1 MIIISSDIT
10 IYETLLIS
18 VLKIFMKIL
27 GINGSP
33 RKGGN
38 TDVLL
43 DKALEAAGDRGWKT
57 EKIILNLLDI
67 SPPQEI
73 EYDKVNSEGLSPIQ
87 DDMQII
93 YKKVKECDA
102 IIIASPIFF
111 GSLSAQTK
119 IMIDR
124 FQCAWVS
131 KNILK
136 KDTFKKKK
144 SGAFICTS
152 AARRKDFFQ
161 NARAIVRNL
170 FQVINTT
177 YAGELFCPGL
187 EKKGEVKKHPGLLES
202 AYTLGQKVAGETD

>member
-1 MIIISSDIT
+1 
-10 IYETLLIS
+10 
-18 VLKIFMKIL
+18 MKIL

-33 RKGGN
+33 RRGGN

-43 DKALEAAGDRGWKT
+43 DKALEAAGDSGWET
-57 EKIILNLLDI
+57 EKILLNLLDI
-67 SPPQEI
+67 NPPQEI

-87 DDMQII
+87 DDMQIV
-93 YKKVKECDA
+93 YKKIKECDA

-136 KDTFKKKK
+136 KDIFKKKK

-152 AARRKDFFQ
+152 AAHRKDFFQ
-161 NARAIVRNL
+161 NARAVVRNL
-170 FQVINTT
+170 FQVINARYT
-177 YAGELFCPGL
+177 GELFCHGL
-187 EKKGEVKKHPGLLES
+187 EKKGEVKNYTEYLES
-202 AYTLGQKVAGETD
+202 AYALGQKISAKTD

>member
-1 MIIISSDIT
+1 
-10 IYETLLIS
+10 
-18 VLKIFMKIL
+18 MKLL

-38 TDVLL
+38 TDILL
-43 DKALEAAGDRGWKT
+43 DKSLDAARDSGWKT

-73 EYDKVNSEGLSPIQ
+73 EYYEVNSEGLSPIQ

-93 YKKVKECDA
+93 YRKVKECDG

-124 FQCAWVS
+124 FQCVWVS
-131 KNILK
+131 KYLLQ
-136 KDTFKKKK
+136 KDIFTKKKA
-144 SGAFICTS
+144 GGFICVS
-152 AARRKDFFQ
+152 AAHRKDFFQ
-161 NARAIVRNL
+161 NAKSIVRNV
-170 FQVINTT
+170 FKVIKSE
-177 YAGELFCPGL
+177 YVGELFCSGL
-187 EKKGEVKKHPGLLES
+187 EKKGEANKHPEFLNS
-202 AYTLGQKVAGETD
+202 AYELGEKLTSTAKDSQ